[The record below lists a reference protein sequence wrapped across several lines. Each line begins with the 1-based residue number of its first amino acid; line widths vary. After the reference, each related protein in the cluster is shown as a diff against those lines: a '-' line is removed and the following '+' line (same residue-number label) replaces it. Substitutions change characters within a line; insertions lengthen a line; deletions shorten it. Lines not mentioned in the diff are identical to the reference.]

1 ATIYGSA
8 MGSFC
13 CEDFSVDRL
22 VRLDVDEIEERFA
35 VFGRL
40 TRFDHGPRPAMP
52 DGKGPGA
59 PAYRAAGVDIEGAD
73 DVKRRLAALV
83 GSTLGPEV
91 LGGVG
96 GFGGCYAIGD
106 LPEADPV
113 LVASADGVGTKVLVA
128 QWARRHGTVGEDLV
142 NHCVNDLLAAGAR
155 PLLFLDYIATGKLEP
170 DVVLSVVAGLA
181 RACRTDRIALIGG
194 ETAEMPDLYAPGRYD
209 LAGFMVGVAP
219 RSRLGWR
226 ATVGDV
232 VLGLPSTGLH
242 TNGYTLARRVVI
254 DGAGHRPDEVVPW
267 GEETWAD
274 ALLAIHQSYLAA
286 VGPLLDDP
294 GLHAVAHVTG
304 GGFAGNLPRVLPDGL
319 GARLDRAAW
328 TVPPLFAYLA
338 EAGRVD
344 EDEMYRV
351 FNMGIGM
358 CLVVSPEAAR
368 RITESVAETGDRA
381 VEIGHIEEGE
391 GVLWS

>member
-1 ATIYGSA
+1 
-8 MGSFC
+8 
-13 CEDFSVDRL
+13 
-22 VRLDVDEIEERFA
+22 
-35 VFGRL
+35 
-40 TRFDHGPRPAMP
+40 MP
-52 DGKGPGA
+52 DARHPGA

-96 GFGGCYAIGD
+96 GFGGCYAIGG
-106 LPEADPV
+106 LPETDPV
-113 LVASADGVGTKVLVA
+113 LVASADGVGTKLLVA
-128 QWARRHGTVGEDLV
+128 QWANRHDTVGQDLV

-170 DVVLSVVAGLA
+170 EVVLSVVEGLA
-181 RACRTDRIALIGG
+181 RACRDNRVALIGG

-219 RSRLGWR
+219 RSRLGSR

-232 VLGLPSTGLH
+232 VLGLPSSGLH

-254 DGAGHRPDEVVPW
+254 EAAGHRPDELVPW
-267 GEETWAD
+267 GGEAWAD
-274 ALLAIHQSYLAA
+274 ALLAVHRSYLAA
-286 VGPLLDDP
+286 VRPLLDDP
-294 GLHAVAHVTG
+294 GLHAIAHVTG
-304 GGFAGNLPRVLPDGL
+304 GGFAGNLPRVLPHGL
-319 GARLDRAAW
+319 GARLDREAW
-328 TVPPLFAYLA
+328 TVPPIFGYLA
-338 EAGRVD
+338 EVGGVD

-351 FNMGIGM
+351 FNMGIGL
-358 CLVVSPEAAR
+358 CLVVTPEASAR
-368 RITESVAETGDRA
+368 IVESVTKAGDRA
-381 VEIGHIEEGE
+381 MEIGRIVKGE